1 MIVMAQQVA
10 QFHRTFGH
18 ACNGTPSDVSVTELR
33 LRLKLVL
40 EEVVELAQALN
51 TDDAPMWAMMR
62 HHLEQ
67 AHGLCDSLEP
77 AKINPVETTDALAD
91 LMYVA
96 TGMSLVLGLP
106 IVQAFDEVH
115 RSNMSKL
122 DENGKPIFGTDG
134 KIKKGPNYVKPNLA
148 QFFRGANERTNNFLS
163 AWDVVSRAAD
173 SVDDVRV
180 GQKAEGAQ
188 GNDAVHG

>member
-40 EEVVELAQALN
+40 EEIVELVEALN
-51 TDDAPMWAMMR
+51 TDEAPMWGMMK

-77 AKINPVETTDALAD
+77 ANINPIETTDALAD

-122 DENGKPIFGTDG
+122 DENGKPIFGADG
-134 KIKKGPNYVKPNLA
+134 KIKKGPNYVAPNLA
-148 QFFRGANERTNNFLS
+148 QFFRGTNERTNNFLS
-163 AWDVVSRAAD
+163 AWDAVSRAAH

-180 GQKAEGAQ
+180 GQEEKGTKSD
-188 GNDAVHG
+188 DAVHG